1 MPNKNKI
8 LILSD
13 SFQGYGAER
22 MLLWVG
28 KNMAI
33 NNFEVVFCSVY
44 DKERHPDVTPKWVSY
59 ELGLGRFRKTK
70 LKNII
75 YYTIAL
81 FQIFSIIKKHR
92 FNYTLSFQ
100 TPPFLLLLILRSFF
114 NYKIIHSE
122 RDDPYYRHSFGGK
135 LKMMLYKYAYK
146 LVFQTEGA
154 RGYFGDKV
162 KNKSVIISNPVSIP
176 QEMWNPHEG
185 HLIINVGRLEIYYK
199 RQDVL
204 IKAFSKVI
212 RKYSDSKLLL
222 CGDGRDREKLEA
234 LAQEEGLQDKIIFA
248 GKVFNIK
255 ERLLESNLFVL
266 SSDTE
271 GIPNALME
279 AMALGMPVVSTDC
292 SPGGA
297 RLLISNG
304 VTGIISPLNNYEL
317 LANNILKIFDD
328 ENKAKQMGLNARES
342 MKMFNEKEIAEKWQK
357 VFQENY

>member
-176 QEMWNPHEG
+176 QEMWNTHEE
-185 HLIINVGRLEIYYK
+185 HLIIYDERKEIY
-199 RQDVL
+199 
-204 IKAFSKVI
+204 
-212 RKYSDSKLLL
+212 
-222 CGDGRDREKLEA
+222 
-234 LAQEEGLQDKIIFA
+234 
-248 GKVFNIK
+248 
-255 ERLLESNLFVL
+255 
-266 SSDTE
+266 
-271 GIPNALME
+271 
-279 AMALGMPVVSTDC
+279 
-292 SPGGA
+292 
-297 RLLISNG
+297 
-304 VTGIISPLNNYEL
+304 
-317 LANNILKIFDD
+317 
-328 ENKAKQMGLNARES
+328 
-342 MKMFNEKEIAEKWQK
+342 
-357 VFQENY
+357 